1 MNVEISNSEYLKL
14 LLDTAPEHQDL
25 FWCLRTKLQL
35 KKLQNLSGYKLSEQ
49 IEKVSEGGGIVKTLA
64 FFLRNKLSKQI
75 KTGLS
80 STNTSEKLDA
90 TLSALGIVG
99 SIGIMNIGME
109 DKGKSLLSRG
119 VIIRGLINE
128 LYDEGIITQKEKDL
142 FND

>member
-1 MNVEISNSEYLKL
+1 MKTFKQV
-14 LLDTAPEHQDL
+14 Q
-25 FWCLRTKLQL
+25 
-35 KKLQNLSGYKLSEQ
+35 
-49 IEKVSEGGGIVKTLA
+49 EGGGVIKSLA
-64 FFLRNKLSKQI
+64 FFLRNKLGTKVKQGI
-75 KTGLS
+75 S
-80 STNTSEKLDA
+80 STNANEKIDA
-90 TLSALGIVG
+90 LLSAIGIVG